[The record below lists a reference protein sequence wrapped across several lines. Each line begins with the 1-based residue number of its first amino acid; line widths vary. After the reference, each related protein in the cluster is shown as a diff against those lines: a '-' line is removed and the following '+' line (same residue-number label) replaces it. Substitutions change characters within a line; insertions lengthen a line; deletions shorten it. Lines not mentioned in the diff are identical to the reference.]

1 MVELYEQNLRG
12 ENRQSSKGN
21 QLKWLQDGNWYKADY
36 TGHEGLSEYVV
47 SALLRMSGFSEDEYV
62 LYETEEICYGHQVF
76 RGCRSRNFLSDG
88 WQMITLERLFKQ
100 SYGQS
105 LNGSIYRIAN
115 HESRLRFLVDQV
127 ERITGLADFGRYMC
141 KLLTVDAFF
150 LNEDRHTHNIAVLLD
165 PAGQYHYCP
174 YFDHGAALLADTT
187 LDYPMGVDIDKLIA
201 SVRAKTFCDDF
212 DEQLDI
218 VEKLYGQQVKFG
230 FSKKM
235 VSDLL
240 NVEEVYP
247 EEIKVRVKEILFRQI
262 RKYQYLF

>member
-36 TGHEGLSEYVV
+36 TGYEGLSEYVV

-218 VEKLYGQQVKFG
+218 AEKLYGQQVKFG

>member
-36 TGHEGLSEYVV
+36 TGYEGLSEYVV

-76 RGCRSRNFLSDG
+76 RGCKSRNFLSDG

-218 VEKLYGQQVKFG
+218 AEKLYGQQVKFG

-240 NVEEVYP
+240 DVEEVYP

>member
-36 TGHEGLSEYVV
+36 TGYEGLSEYVV

-76 RGCRSRNFLSDG
+76 RGCKSRNFLPDG

-105 LNGSIYRIAN
+105 LNGSIYRIVD

-174 YFDHGAALLADTT
+174 YFDHGASLLADTT

-218 VEKLYGQQVKFG
+218 AEKLYGQQVKFA
-230 FSKKM
+230 FSERTLTE
-235 VSDLL
+235 LL
-240 NVEEVYP
+240 DREMAYP
-247 EEIKVRVKEILFRQI
+247 EEIKKRVKEIVLERR
-262 RKYQYLF
+262 RKYQYLC